1 MTESVFLF
9 VVSVLLFIGTLAI
22 LRRTFSS
29 TRPGVDASIQRRGR
43 DLHIV
48 LHRVDRDPR
57 ADISVA
63 IERDRS
69 RWN

>member
-1 MTESVFLF
+1 MILF
-9 VVSVLLFIGTLAI
+9 AFALGIITILAARWVLSATS
-22 LRRTFSS
+22 RS
-29 TRPGVDASIQRRGR
+29 PGVDASIQRRGG

-63 IERDRS
+63 IERDRT